1 MKIILCQIKFI
12 EQFIKLTVI
21 RLMLSFDTE
30 KSTHQM
36 YSSRRFFFGYH
47 HFDFI
52 HGLKCTLLMRYKAIF
67 NDPNANNSTTATLF
81 DGNYCKCNGLC
92 DRVIYYFSRTNKY
105 LTSVFTHLSFANFDQ
120 TYYFHFVVSN
130 VHVWQE
136 LNASLV
142 YGIFWIVYRKREC
155 FSSFFFLVIDTISIR
170 GRVVWWL
177 QLYLTW
183 ITKSKKMANTQH
195 SLFHQQSLTQC
206 SLHSRDKQITRTL

>member
-1 MKIILCQIKFI
+1 MNNLLNWQLLDWCWVSTPKKALIKCIL
-12 EQFIKLTVI
+12 VVV
-21 RLMLSFDTE
+21 
-30 KSTHQM
+30 
-36 YSSRRFFFGYH
+36 FFGYH
-47 HFDFI
+47 HVDFI

-155 FSSFFFLVIDTISIR
+155 FSSFFFPCHWHD
-170 GRVVWWL
+170 
-177 QLYLTW
+177 
-183 ITKSKKMANTQH
+183 
-195 SLFHQQSLTQC
+195 
-206 SLHSRDKQITRTL
+206 